1 MVGRALR
8 LSARLAPGASASA
21 SLTSM
26 AAPSSA
32 SQPTPQRLA
41 SIREQV
47 SLLADYL

>member
-1 MVGRALR
+1 MTG
-8 LSARLAPGASASA
+8 PGPSA

-26 AAPSSA
+26 AAPSA